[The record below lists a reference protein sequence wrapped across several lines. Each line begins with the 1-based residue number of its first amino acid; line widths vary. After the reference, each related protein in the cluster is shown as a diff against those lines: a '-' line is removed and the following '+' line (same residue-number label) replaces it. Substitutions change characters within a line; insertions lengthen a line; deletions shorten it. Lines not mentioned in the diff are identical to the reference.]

1 MKKILLSTL
10 AAAVIASAAPAHA
23 VGYQIIN
30 GMPTFGVR
38 PKALDIFN
46 LDWEFANDPN
56 WEYEIFDCSLM
67 GYVLATFQVWQTHHL
82 PPPPPVVYNPPPIDV
97 TPPPDVD
104 PPYVPP
110 VVINPPP
117 CLTCGPPVV
126 PQVPEASTWAMML
139 IGFSAFAYAGFKRR
153 EKCQRS
159 I

>member
-10 AAAVIASAAPAHA
+10 AAAAIASATPAYA
-23 VGYQIIN
+23 VGYQFYDGTIHL
-30 GMPTFGVR
+30 GR

-56 WEYEIFDCSLM
+56 WGHEIFDCSLM

-97 TPPPDVD
+97 TPPPDVE

-117 CLTCGPPVV
+117 CLTCGPPIVV

-139 IGFSAFAYAGFKRR
+139 IGFACIGFSMFR
-153 EKCQRS
+153 QRVTNVS
-159 I
+159 RG